1 MVFVHSARS
10 PKDIIYHRELDQMAS
25 RIPNFSLHI
34 ICEKHGLGEPW
45 SGYRGY
51 LNQRLMELI
60 DGRAA
65 GLEGKLWQA
74 QPVWMHGKTPV
85 VGFKAFPR
93 WVTLMIWN
101 RDGGPAVEDA
111 SGSLEVGPRM
121 ATRKFSSVAEI
132 DDELVSGWVGQA
144 VATLA

>member
-1 MVFVHSARS
+1 MTVPTKPTTISEYIAAIDGDLQVVA
-10 PKDIIYHRELDQMAS
+10 E
-25 RIPNFSLHI
+25 
-34 ICEKHGLGEPW
+34 
-45 SGYRGY
+45 
-51 LNQRLMELI
+51 RLMELI